1 MNQISPEDQA
11 RVDAIETAL
20 LARWPE
26 NRIAPTLERIQAL
39 VDALG
44 SPQLSYPTIHIGG
57 TNGKTTTSRMVDSL
71 LFSMG
76 LRTGRFTSP
85 HLETYRERIAINGE
99 PIEPKEL
106 IFAYNDIAAYF
117 DFIDSKF
124 DNPVSFFEAVT
135 ALAFAAFAEHPIDIG
150 IIEVGMGGEWDAT
163 NVVQADVSVITPIG
177 LDHMEYLGDTLVE
190 IASTKAGIIKEGGF
204 AVLSQ
209 QEPEVAVEL
218 LRKAAEVGADVA
230 REGLEYSV
238 LSRAVAIGGQLVTIQ
253 GLKGVYDEIF
263 IPLHG
268 KHQASNAAA
277 ALVAVE
283 VFFGENDLDIDAVRE
298 GFAQVKSPGR
308 CEVFHRDPTIILDA
322 AHNPHGSIA
331 LVETIE
337 SEFTFDEIIGV
348 VGVMGD
354 KDARGIL
361 VNIEKFMDSIIVTK
375 NSSHRALDV
384 SDLEALA
391 IEIFGPD
398 RVYSSPHLDAAL
410 EKALQDSVRPLSDE
424 SLGIVVT
431 GSVVTVG
438 EARTY
443 IKSKFAGKAE
453 KAERKVGDK

>member
-1 MNQISPEDQA
+1 MNKISVEDQE
-11 RVDAIETAL
+11 RVDAIESAL

-26 NRIAPTLERIQAL
+26 NRIAPTLDRIQAL

-44 SPQLSYPTIHIGG
+44 SPQLSYPTIHVGG
-57 TNGKTTTSRMVDSL
+57 TNGKTTTSRMIDSL

-85 HLETYRERIAINGE
+85 HLESYRERIAINGE
-99 PIEPKEL
+99 AIDPKDL
-106 IFAYNDIAAYF
+106 IFTYNDIAAYF

-124 DNPVSFFEAVT
+124 HNPVSFFEAVT
-135 ALAFAAFAEHPIDIG
+135 ALAFAAFAEYPIDIG

-163 NVVQADVSVITPIG
+163 NVVKADVSVITPIG
-177 LDHMEYLGDTLVE
+177 LDHMEYLGSTLIE
-190 IASTKAGIIKEGGF
+190 IASTKSGIIKEGGF

-218 LRKAAEVGADVA
+218 LRKAAAVGADVA

-268 KHQASNAAA
+268 KHQATNAAA

-283 VFFGENDLDIDAVRE
+283 VFFGDNELDIEAVRE

-308 CEVFHRDPTIILDA
+308 CEVIHRDPTIILDA

-331 LVETIE
+331 LAQTLE

-348 VGVMGD
+348 VGVMAD

-361 VNIEKFMDSIIVTK
+361 SNFEKFMDSIIVTK
-375 NSSHRALDV
+375 NSSQRAMEV
-384 SDLEALA
+384 SALETLA
-391 IEIFGPD
+391 QEIFGID
-398 RVYSSPHLDAAL
+398 RVYSAADL
-410 EKALQDSVRPLSDE
+410 ATAIEKAVKDSVRPLSDE

-443 IKSKFAGKAE
+443 INNKFARRDLGE
-453 KAERKVGDK
+453 K